1 MEQLYKKS
9 RRLSVSWLQLLAVDK
24 AKCLGRL
31 QRLCSKAEYCRAD
44 IYRKA
49 LKDMEG
55 DAVAAAE
62 IVASLVEDKFV
73 DDTRYAS
80 AFAREK
86 ASLTGWGPIKIR
98 YALKAKGLSEADIAA
113 GLAEVSPESAD
124 ARLLK
129 LLQAKARTL
138 EGDPQFKLK
147 LIKFGLSRGY
157 NYDEVEKTIQKI

>member
-1 MEQLYKKS
+1 M
-9 RRLSVSWLQLLAVDK
+9 DK
-24 AKCLGRL
+24 GKCLSRL

-55 DAVAAAE
+55 DAAAAAE

-129 LLQAKARTL
+129 LLQAKARAL

-157 NYDEVEKTIQKI
+157 NYEEVEKAIQKI

>member
-1 MEQLYKKS
+1 M
-9 RRLSVSWLQLLAVDK
+9 DK
-24 AKCLGRL
+24 GKCLSRL

-55 DAVAAAE
+55 DATAAAE
-62 IVASLVEDKFV
+62 IVAYLVEDKFV

-113 GLAEVSPESAD
+113 GLAEVSPQSAD

-129 LLQAKARTL
+129 LLQAKARAL

-157 NYDEVEKTIQKI
+157 NYEEVEKAIQKI

>member
-1 MEQLYKKS
+1 M
-9 RRLSVSWLQLLAVDK
+9 DK
-24 AKCLGRL
+24 GKCLSRL

-55 DAVAAAE
+55 DTTAAAE
-62 IVASLVEDKFV
+62 IVAYLVEDKFV

-129 LLQAKARTL
+129 LLQAKARAL

-157 NYDEVEKTIQKI
+157 NYDEVEKAIQKI